1 MKDIFYISKANS
13 IPFADRSLGKYKT
26 EENTLSF
33 EGKQFL
39 SQRAVW
45 YFNPSDA
52 PTIQI
57 KSNLSNIKAKI
68 YKDSVEQ
75 EEIDAV
81 LKIEN
86 INQNITLD
94 GIIVELEESD
104 NLGVKFAF
112 INIFDNET
120 DLNILE
126 TINSFG
132 ILPDFTITDKNI
144 IGKTISIDGIDCK
157 ILGFLYDEVQSSWCI
172 EIESTGLTVGYK
184 IMSLNYD
191 IEEFNI
197 YEIPF
202 NFEQYNNADLLIL
215 IQAENDTQTF
225 YKVSELLQIGFFE
238 GQVEIQ
244 YADTENQDIFYST
257 GIKHLL
263 RLPYAKII
271 PYTAEENENQKN
283 DNDAYLVDG
292 QTNEGFEYHF
302 ETMSFKKYRQFVLAS
317 YHSQLFIDSTG
328 LVIDGSINK
337 EDNEE
342 TNLVDVTATFI
353 KSNADFEAFENKTI
367 NANYITNE
375 GGLVTDNEN
384 YLTYE

>member
-68 YKDSVEQ
+68 YKDSIEQ

-94 GIIVELEESD
+94 CEAVPLVSSFKKGIKFNSGNIYD
-104 NLGVKFAF
+104 NA
-112 INIFDNET
+112 T
-120 DLNILE
+120 DLNAIE
-126 TINSFG
+126 TYSLYGN
-132 ILPDFTITDKNI
+132 LPDFILTDKNI
-144 IGKTISIDGIDCK
+144 VGKSITISGTDYE
-157 ILGFLYDEVQSSWCI
+157 ILSVVYDEDQSSWCL
-172 EIESTGLTVGYK
+172 EVDSG
-184 IMSLNYD
+184 SLAGSYVTSIDYD
-191 IEEFNI
+191 IEQFNI

-202 NFEQYNNADLLIL
+202 NFEQYNNSDLLIL
-215 IQAENDTQTF
+215 IQAENNTQTF

-238 GQVEIQ
+238 GQVEMQ
-244 YADTENQDIFYST
+244 YSGNDNQDIFYST

-367 NANYITNE
+367 EANYITHE